1 MIFPHVAALNSSG
14 FSPKVGIIGSGP
26 AGISLALQL
35 ERHGIPSVIFEA
47 GGYDYDPTVQDAY
60 KGHVIGDP
68 YFDLA
73 GARLRYFGGS
83 SGHWAGWCRP
93 LDEIDFEPRKGF
105 RNSGWPTRKKDLDPY
120 IKATDAILE
129 LEPLKP
135 DEPVNQNLREIFFQ
149 FSPPVRF
156 GQKYRKHISDSS
168 TIGLLTY
175 SPVTEVVPANGCVDH
190 LLVHTREGSS
200 QKVTLPYYCLCA
212 GGIENSRLLLWSN
225 LKHNAGAVP
234 YPETL
239 GKYWMEHP
247 IFGAGDAVIFNRF
260 SMSTDSHWGMKYFA
274 PTSTYLHT
282 HNMGNFGLR
291 LLSGGPIK
299 ALIKDGLC
307 VAPELFGKLLEK
319 AGRNLHC
326 ATTLRIAW
334 EQLPVSSNR
343 IELDTEK
350 DKTGMP
356 RTKLFWKKQ
365 PEDRHTVETAIQTF
379 GTYLATTDQGRMKV
393 VEWIVEGRDY
403 PADEE
408 LAGFHHMGGT
418 RMAATPAHGI
428 VDRNCKVFGVD
439 NLYIGGSSVFPTGG
453 HTNPTYSIVQLALR
467 LGDHLAQRIVRA

>member
-1 MIFPHVAALNSSG
+1 MIFQDVAAFNSSG
-14 FSPKVGIIGSGP
+14 FSPQVGIIGSGP

-35 ERHGIPSVIFEA
+35 EKHGIPNLIFEA
-47 GGYDYDPTVQDAY
+47 GGYDYTPSVQDAY
-60 KGHVIGDP
+60 QGKVIGDP

-93 LDEIDFEPRKGF
+93 LDEVDFEPRKGF
-105 RNSGWPTRKKDLDPY
+105 KNSGWPIRKKDLDPY
-120 IKATDAILE
+120 TRATDAILE
-129 LEPLKP
+129 LEPLQA
-135 DEPVNQNLREIFFQ
+135 DVPVNQHLREVFLQ

-156 GQKYRKHISDSS
+156 GQKYRKHIADSS
-168 TIGLLTY
+168 TIGLLMF
-175 SPVTEVVPANGCVDH
+175 SPVTELVPGNGRIDH
-190 LLVHTREGSS
+190 LLVHSS
-200 QKVTLPYYCLCA
+200 DGAARKVTLPYCCLCT

-225 LKHNAGAVP
+225 LQHNAGVVP

-247 IFGAGDAVIFNRF
+247 IFGAGDAIIFNRF
-260 SMSTDSHWGMKYFA
+260 GMSTDSHWGMKYFA
-274 PTSTYLHT
+274 PTPEYLHT

-291 LLSGGPIK
+291 LLSGGPLK

-307 VAPELFGKLLEK
+307 IAPELFGKLVK
-319 AGRNLHC
+319 KSGRNLHC

-350 DKTGMP
+350 DKTGVP
-356 RTKLFWKKQ
+356 RTRLFWKKQ
-365 PEDRHTVETAIQTF
+365 PEDRHTVETAIQEF
-379 GTYLATTDQGRMKV
+379 GAYLATTDLGRMKV

-418 RMAATPAHGI
+418 RMALTPAEGI
-428 VDRNCKVFGVD
+428 VDRDCKVFGVE

-467 LGDHLAQRIVRA
+467 LGDHLQQKISRR